1 MRRTL
6 LPHRNRRSM
15 ATIWRFVFGLLVIGG
30 FAALWP
36 GHSFASSIAVLC
48 VALSAACVFS
58 AIVFREPFHG
68 SELTRWDEA
77 IALLAIALLVHLMF

>member
-1 MRRTL
+1 
-6 LPHRNRRSM
+6 M
-15 ATIWRFVFGLLVIGG
+15 ATIWRFALRLLVIGG

-36 GHSFASSIAVLC
+36 GHSFASIAILC
-48 VALSAACVFS
+48 VALSAAGVFS

-68 SELTRWDEA
+68 SGLTRWDEA